1 MQVKFTFHF
10 LENEITN
17 SSYTTTEKIV
27 TVSVPPRDAIET
39 LNMYR
44 SKRLFTQAMKIY
56 LCSGSI
62 ALDVIGIRNMT
73 LNDVKSILF
82 EAQELEL
89 KFENTLNIAGKR
101 EMKKWN

>member
-1 MQVKFTFHF
+1 MQVKFTFRF
-10 LENEITN
+10 QEDEITN

-27 TVSVPPRDAIET
+27 TVFVSPSDAIET

-56 LCSGSI
+56 LCNASI

-73 LNDVKSILF
+73 LNDVKNILF
-82 EAQELEL
+82 EAQGLEL
-89 KFENTLNIAGKR
+89 KIENT
-101 EMKKWN
+101 

>member
-10 LENEITN
+10 QENEITN

-27 TVSVPPRDAIET
+27 TVFVSPSDAIET
-39 LNMYR
+39 LNIYR

-56 LCSGSI
+56 LCNGSI

-73 LNDVKSILF
+73 LNDVKNILF
-82 EAQELEL
+82 EAQGLEL
-89 KFENTLNIAGKR
+89 KIENT
-101 EMKKWN
+101 

>member
-1 MQVKFTFHF
+1 MQVKFTFRF
-10 LENEITN
+10 QEDEITN
-17 SSYTTTEKIV
+17 SSYTTTKKIV
-27 TVSVPPRDAIET
+27 TVSVSPRDAIKT

-56 LCSGSI
+56 LCNGSI

-89 KFENTLNIAGKR
+89 KFENILNIAGKR
-101 EMKKWN
+101 EMKK